1 MTRFNN
7 KLNGKRARH
16 SRRGFSLIEISVA
29 TTLVVMLAM
38 LLSAAWTMLG
48 KPMIQTVALCTIA
61 QEADV
66 ALAYLASDLG
76 GCPPA
81 AAAGDKKSSQFV
93 AWSVPNDNEFLLCF
107 DSATDPNGL
116 ADWAAPD
123 HVISYQILNN
133 ALVRYDDATGESSVV
148 AQDVQRMNVEI
159 VDDVLQLTLTFN
171 RRDVTQTY
179 NLVAGKP

>member
-1 MTRFNN
+1 MTIH
-7 KLNGKRARH
+7 RATRNPR

-61 QEADV
+61 QEADI
-66 ALAYLASDLG
+66 ALTYLSSDLG
-76 GCPPA
+76 GCPPTGP
-81 AAAGDKKSSQFV
+81 AGDKKSSQFV
-93 AWSVPNDNEFLLCF
+93 AWSVPNDNELLLCF
-107 DSATDPNGL
+107 DSPTDPNGL
-116 ADWAAPD
+116 AEWAAPD
-123 HVISYQILNN
+123 HIIGYQLLNN
-133 ALVRYDDATGESSVV
+133 ALVRYDDATGESTVI
-148 AQDVQRMNVEI
+148 AQDVQSMNVEI
-159 VDDVLQLTLTFN
+159 VDDVLQLTLTFK

>member
-1 MTRFNN
+1 MTTHRTTRNP
-7 KLNGKRARH
+7 R
-16 SRRGFSLIEISVA
+16 SRRGFSLIEISIA

-66 ALAYLASDLG
+66 ALAYLSSDLG
-76 GCPPA
+76 GCPPNGP
-81 AAAGDKKSSQFV
+81 AGDKTAGQLV
-93 AWSVPNDNEFLLCF
+93 AWSVPSDNEFVLCF
-107 DSATDPNGL
+107 DSPTDPNGL

-123 HVISYQILNN
+123 HIIGYQILNN
-133 ALVRYDDATGESSVV
+133 ALVRYDDATGESTVI
-148 AQDVQRMNVEI
+148 AKDVLSMYVEL
-159 VDDVLQLTLTFN
+159 VDDALTLSLTFN

-179 NLVAGKP
+179 NLIAGKP